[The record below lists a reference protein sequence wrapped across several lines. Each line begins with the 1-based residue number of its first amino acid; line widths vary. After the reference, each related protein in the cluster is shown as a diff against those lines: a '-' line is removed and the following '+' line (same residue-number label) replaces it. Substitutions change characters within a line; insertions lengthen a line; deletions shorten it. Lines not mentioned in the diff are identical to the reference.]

1 MEKIS
6 SQMGT
11 LSNGLDSLRLGLKKL
26 NNGSSSL
33 LDGSIQLSKGS
44 EELAKGMTEFD
55 EKAIGKICGYINGDI
70 KNITN
75 RAKSLKKLAEEYN
88 TFTKIEDENQGKVKF
103 IMITDSV
110 KKEENEEEK

>member
-1 MEKIS
+1 
-6 SQMGT
+6 MGT
-11 LSNGLDSLRLGLKKL
+11 LSNGLDSLGSGLKKL